1 MVSFVISLVALVL
14 GYLLYGKFVA
24 HVFGPDDRPTPAVTK
39 ADGVDFMVLSSW
51 KIFMI
56 QFLNI
61 AGTGPIF
68 GAIMGAWYGPVAYL
82 WIIFGCIFAGAMH
95 DYMSGMLSIRNGG
108 AGLPELVGKY
118 LGGRTKKVM
127 LVFSV
132 LLLMMV
138 GAVFV
143 YSPAIIMSGICNT
156 DAYWGSQMFWI
167 VVIFVY
173 YVIATLLP
181 IDKIIGK
188 VYPLLPSRFSLW
200 RVL

>member
-39 ADGVDFMVLSSW
+39 ADGVDFMVLPSW

-118 LGGRTKKVM
+118 FGWTHQESDVGLFGTFADDGGSCVC
-127 LVFSV
+127 
-132 LLLMMV
+132 
-138 GAVFV
+138 
-143 YSPAIIMSGICNT
+143 IQSG
-156 DAYWGSQMFWI
+156 YHYEWH
-167 VVIFVY
+167 
-173 YVIATLLP
+173 L
-181 IDKIIGK
+181 
-188 VYPLLPSRFSLW
+188 
-200 RVL
+200 